1 MISWINL
8 ILSVIYFFL
17 NKAKIKNSD
26 MIEDMQQD
34 AITVATNA
42 INSINIKNC
51 PMKNQ
56 FI

>member
-1 MISWINL
+1 MT
-8 ILSVIYFFL
+8 
-17 NKAKIKNSD
+17 
-26 MIEDMQQD
+26 EDMQQD

-56 FI
+56 FIQKTKVMKE